1 MGLTLVASLLV
12 VPQTVFMVHANP
24 GTGTVCIEELTSV
37 PVTVAEPCNH
47 VLSGTTPV
55 GPTFDGPFVTPNHQV
70 QIGLYVNGSDSLNGW
85 DITLLADH
93 TKLVPV
99 SVDPSHSLVG
109 PENIPGASLSIVAL
123 CFQGLSKV
131 GNCLA
136 TDTIDTLHYSV
147 VGGKTTASP
156 SGGLLFTALYNIT
169 GTTPPGGISIGYQSG
184 CAGSQ
189 SVPGS
194 CIAILTGTPN
204 PAPETS
210 MTATFNNSG
219 TTAPGVC
226 AVAPCTGVPYVT
238 VSSSAATL
246 NLLAGKSGSVTLTA
260 TAQSGWPGNAV
271 PPGASND
278 LVTFTD
284 AASTGLTVG
293 LAAGTTCTTGGAS
306 CSSPAIS
313 VSAAAIGNYAVTFI
327 ADYVA
332 NSC

>member
-1 MGLTLVASLLV
+1 MVVLIGLTLVASLLA
-12 VPQTVFMVHANP
+12 VPQTVLMVHANP
-24 GTGTVCIEELTSV
+24 GTGTVCIEDFTSV

-70 QIGLYVNGSDSLNGW
+70 QIGLYVNRSDPLNGW
-85 DITLLADH
+85 DITLKADH
-93 TKLVPV
+93 TLFVPAYRSTLV
-99 SVDPSHSLVG
+99 VDPTHSLVG
-109 PENIPGASLSIVAL
+109 PENIPGASLAVVVL
-123 CFQGLSKV
+123 CVQGISVV
-131 GNCLA
+131 GNCLS

-147 VGGKTTASP
+147 VGCKTTASP

-246 NLLAGKSGSVTLTA
+246 NLLAGKSGS
-260 TAQSGWPGNAV
+260 
-271 PPGASND
+271 
-278 LVTFTD
+278 
-284 AASTGLTVG
+284 
-293 LAAGTTCTTGGAS
+293 
-306 CSSPAIS
+306 
-313 VSAAAIGNYAVTFI
+313 
-327 ADYVA
+327 
-332 NSC
+332 